1 MDFLLR
7 IGVTWVVVSALFGG
21 IALAVPAIH
30 VGARLRFLL
39 AVATFGLANVALV
52 WLLTFILKAVL
63 FLPLILSLGLIG
75 LLIPIAVNAV
85 LLKAIDVKF
94 GEAVRF
100 DSFKALLGTATAVSA
115 GSFVV
120 GLIF

>member
-1 MDFLLR
+1 MAFILK
-7 IGVTWVVVSALFGG
+7 IVVTWAVVSALFGG

-52 WLLTFILKAVL
+52 WLLTFVLKAVL
-63 FLPLILSLGLIG
+63 FLPVILSLGLVG
-75 LLIPIAVNAV
+75 LLIPIVVNAA

-100 DSFKALLGTATAVSA
+100 DSVRALLGTATAVSV

-120 GLIF
+120 GLFF